1 MKDEIVIKN
10 QKDLNCR
17 IDEILNNIYE
27 RKPVLLREHTPQILI
42 NLGVKDLP
50 MYENPSHIRKNILTR
65 NEAKKIGLKIRYN
78 DHYHGL
84 GKDIFLKVLDSLD
97 SPRVIFK
104 CKNKNDYIILTNIK
118 DLNKDNIIVPIE
130 INSKTRMD
138 NLSLTINRIKT
149 IYGYDKNIKD
159 LNLYIKSNIKNNNFS
174 KIYEQKKEQGVRFTN
189 TASS

>member
-10 QKDLNCR
+10 KKDLNYR
-17 IDEILNNIYE
+17 IDEVLNNIYE

-50 MYENPSHIRKNILTR
+50 MYENPSHIRKNILTI